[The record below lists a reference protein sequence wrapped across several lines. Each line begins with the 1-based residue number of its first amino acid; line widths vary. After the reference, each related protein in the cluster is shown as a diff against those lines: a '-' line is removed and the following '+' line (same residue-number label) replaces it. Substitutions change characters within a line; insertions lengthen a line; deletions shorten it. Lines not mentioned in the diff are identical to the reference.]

1 MPLPV
6 SCMKS
11 STSLEVTMGTGEA
24 APTIKSRDTIQVAM
38 SGV

>member
-11 STSLEVTMGTGEA
+11 SMSLEVTMGTGEA
-24 APTIKSRDTIQVAM
+24 APMIKSRDTIQVAM